1 MLTTILL
8 HPLSSQPP
16 QLSRQVDGCVAGKE
30 EVLLEGVD
38 VVIEAEEKDLSVG
51 VVCTKKDE
59 EPGPCGSATHFLLGM
74 DME

>member
-1 MLTTILL
+1 
-8 HPLSSQPP
+8 
-16 QLSRQVDGCVAGKE
+16 VGKE

-38 VVIEAEEKDLSVG
+38 VVMEAEEKDLSVG